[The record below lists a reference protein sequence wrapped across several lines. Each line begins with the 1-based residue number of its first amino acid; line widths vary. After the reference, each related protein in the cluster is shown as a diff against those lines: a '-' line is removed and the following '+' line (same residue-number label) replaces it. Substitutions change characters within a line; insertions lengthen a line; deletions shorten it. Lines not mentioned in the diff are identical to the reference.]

1 MKIIL
6 FTNKTKD
13 PELTVT
19 AAAEAVLRGIGAECV
34 RYNGDK
40 GVFDGA
46 YAALSLGGDGTF
58 LQCAKIAAP
67 RNAAVLGIHLGHTG
81 YLSRIHP
88 DRLDE
93 LKRLPSFKARK
104 RTVLEARL
112 TTCRD
117 GCLPP
122 IHGNS
127 AEEKFTAVNDFVFSR
142 GMEVQTVSL
151 EISVDGNPLGSFL
164 GDGVI
169 VSTAIGSTGYALSAG
184 GPVADPELN
193 ALLVTPICAH
203 TSRTHAF
210 ILSPGRTLSVSPS
223 QTERRKIYISSDGG
237 EPRRLEPG
245 ESAEIRVSDTTLL
258 CLEPNENDFFENV
271 RIHRL

>member
-13 PELTVT
+13 PGLTVT
-19 AAAEAVLRGIGAECV
+19 AAAEAVLLGIGAECV
-34 RYNGDK
+34 RYGGVED
-40 GVFDGA
+40 VFDGA

-58 LQCAKIAAP
+58 LHCAQIAAP
-67 RNAAVLGIHLGHTG
+67 RGVAVLGVHLGHTG

-88 DRLDE
+88 DRLEE
-93 LKRLPSFKARK
+93 LARLPSFKAKK
-104 RTVLEARL
+104 RTLLQAKL
-112 TTCRD
+112 TGGGTED
-117 GCLPP
+117 AL
-122 IHGNS
+122 
-127 AEEKFTAVNDFVFSR
+127 FAVNDFVFSR
-142 GMEVQTVSL
+142 GMAVQTVSL
-151 EISVDGNPLGSFL
+151 EISVDGHPLGSFL

-203 TSRTHAF
+203 TSRSHAF
-210 ILSPGRTLSVSPS
+210 ILSPGRTLSVTPS
-223 QTERRKIYISSDGG
+223 QTERRKIYLSADGG
-237 EPRRLEPG
+237 EPRPLSPG
-245 ESAEIRVSDTTLL
+245 ESAELRVSDTTLL
-258 CLEPNENDFFENV
+258 CLEPNEHNFFENV

>member
-6 FTNKTKD
+6 FTNMSKD
-13 PELTVT
+13 PDLTVT
-19 AAAEAVLRGIGAECV
+19 AAAEAVLLGAGAECV
-34 RYNGDK
+34 RFEGDE

-58 LQCAKIAAP
+58 LHCAQIAAP
-67 RNAAVLGIHLGHTG
+67 RGVAVLGVHLGHTG

-88 DRLDE
+88 ERLEE
-93 LKRLPSFKARK
+93 LSRLQSFKVKK
-104 RTVLEARL
+104 RTLLQAKL
-112 TTCRD
+112 TV
-117 GCLPP
+117 GGE
-122 IHGNS
+122 GNL
-127 AEEKFTAVNDFVFSR
+127 TAVNDFVFSR
-142 GMEVQTVSL
+142 GMTVQTVSL
-151 EISVDGNPLGSFL
+151 EISVDGHPLGSFL

-193 ALLVTPICAH
+193 ALVVTPICAH
-203 TSRTHAF
+203 TSRAHAF
-210 ILSPGRTLSVSPS
+210 ILSPGRTLSISPS
-223 QTERRKIYISSDGG
+223 HTERRKIYLSADGG

-245 ESAEIRVSDTTLL
+245 ESADIRVSDTTLL
-258 CLEPNENDFFENV
+258 CLEPNERDFFENV